1 VLYSTFGSVFSETCR
16 SSNTFKIVLICL
28 KFSFSI
34 FFSPQGAGRGET
46 LGTRLMFL
54 TIHPS
59 SLENLNLVLK
69 RFENTLGSIISK
81 ENTVATRFIVKVSK
95 INVPT
100 NVALILGNAPLYF
113 SVPNTY
119 NVIEYDHDIG
129 SSRVHNTLGCNPY
142 VQFFD
147 LSK

>member
-1 VLYSTFGSVFSETCR
+1 ML
-16 SSNTFKIVLICL
+16 
-28 KFSFSI
+28 
-34 FFSPQGAGRGET
+34 SP
-46 LGTRLMFL
+46 M
-54 TIHPS
+54 
-59 SLENLNLVLK
+59 SLN
-69 RFENTLGSIISK
+69 
-81 ENTVATRFIVKVSK
+81 
-95 INVPT
+95 
-100 NVALILGNAPLYF
+100 LILGSARLYF